1 MLECR
6 RNVAFKKLFNSS
18 GGMALSIEETQLKR
32 TPLFDYYTKNDIKL
46 VDFGSWALPIQ
57 FTKLIDEHH
66 AVRERVGLFDV
77 SHMGEIEVKGEQ
89 ATSWLNTLITNDL
102 SAIKSGQAL
111 YTLVTKETGGI
122 LDDIIIFKKSD
133 SDYLLTPN
141 ASNTD
146 KIRNWLLSHQD
157 GSVTIEDQSLE
168 TGLIAV
174 QGPDAESV
182 VAAVFGD
189 KVKELKNY
197 HFTVEIDSSD
207 FTDVLVS
214 RTGYTGE
221 DGFELYVRWDQTEA
235 LWKTLKKAG
244 ENVAIAECG
253 LGSRDTLR
261 LEAGMPLYGHDLS
274 EDITPLEAGL
284 RFAVKWDKQDKFI
297 GQDALEKQKETGVE
311 YLSRGF
317 ELLERGIAREGY
329 PVLSES
335 GEELGSVTSGTQS
348 PTLGKSIGFLR
359 MKKDAGKLGD
369 TVYIQVRKKKVPA
382 KLIKKTFL
390 QQ

>member
-1 MLECR
+1 
-6 RNVAFKKLFNSS
+6 
-18 GGMALSIEETQLKR
+18 MALSIEETQLKK
-32 TPLFDYYTKNDIKL
+32 TPLYDYYTKHNIKL

-57 FTKLIDEHH
+57 FTKLMDEHH
-66 AVRERVGLFDV
+66 AVREHVGLFDV

-89 ATSWLNTLITNDL
+89 ATAWLNKLITNDL
-102 SAIKSGQAL
+102 SAIESNQAL

-122 LDDIIIFKKSD
+122 LDDIIIFKKNET
-133 SDYLLTPN
+133 DYLLTPN

-157 GSVTIEDQSLE
+157 GSVRVDDRSLE
-168 TGLIAV
+168 TGLIAI
-174 QGPDAESV
+174 QGPDAVNV
-182 VAAVFGD
+182 VAAIFGE
-189 KVKELKNY
+189 KVRDLKNY
-197 HFTVEIDSSD
+197 HFTTETDASD
-207 FTDVLVS
+207 FTDALVS

-221 DGFELYVRWDQTEA
+221 DGFECYVKWDQTEA
-235 LWKTLKKAG
+235 LWEAFKEAG
-244 ENVAIAECG
+244 EQYAIAECG

-284 RFAVKWDKQDKFI
+284 RFAVKWDKADKFI
-297 GQDALEKQKETGVE
+297 GQVALEEQKESGVD
-311 YLSRGF
+311 YISRGF

-329 PVLSES
+329 AVLNEAD
-335 GEELGSVTSGTQS
+335 EEIGSVTSGTQS

-359 MKKDAGKLGD
+359 MKKTAGKLGD

-382 KLIKKTFL
+382 QLIKKTFL
-390 QQ
+390 KS

>member
-1 MLECR
+1 
-6 RNVAFKKLFNSS
+6 
-18 GGMALSIEETQLKR
+18 MALSIEETQLKR
-32 TPLFDYYTKNDIKL
+32 TPLYDYYTKNDIKL

-77 SHMGEIEVKGEQ
+77 SHMGEIEVKGDQ
-89 ATSWLNTLITNDL
+89 ATTWLNKLITNDL
-102 SAIKSGQAL
+102 SAIDSGQAL

-133 SDYLLTPN
+133 TDYLLTPN
-141 ASNTD
+141 ASNTE

-168 TGLIAV
+168 TGLIAI
-174 QGPDAESV
+174 QGPDAVDV
-182 VAAVFGD
+182 VASVFGE
-189 KVKELKNY
+189 KVRDLKNY
-197 HFTVEIDSSD
+197 HFAVETDSVD

-221 DGFELYVRWDQTEA
+221 DGFECYVKWDQTED
-235 LWKTLKKAG
+235 LWNAFKQAG
-244 ENVAIAECG
+244 NEYSIAECG

-284 RFAVKWDKQDKFI
+284 RFAVKWDKADKFI
-297 GQDALEKQKETGVE
+297 GQDALEKQKETGVD

-329 PVLSES
+329 PVFNES
-335 GEELGSVTSGTQS
+335 DEEIGVVTSGTQS

-359 MKKDAGKLGD
+359 MKKAAGKLGD
-369 TVYIQVRKKKVPA
+369 TVYIQVRKNKVPA
-382 KLIKKTFL
+382 QLIKKTFL
-390 QQ
+390 KQ